1 MYAII
6 EKTAKRGD
14 LLIEYTLEKGT
25 WENIDDA
32 VRVEEE
38 TLPKSCYL
46 RDNSSY
52 FLDHTAGD
60 LTLVRAG
67 EEPVGIGKL
76 SVLPDGSGWL
86 ETLRVRPSW
95 QGRGVGK
102 AIYGRWL
109 QEAEHLGCPAI
120 RMFTG
125 TGNVRS
131 KGLAER
137 FGLSLAGTYIG
148 ATAKLSDEKLDLPPE
163 FKPVTDYRL
172 AQVLLESGRWEME
185 DFVVMNNTF
194 FRCSEKTW
202 RYLWE
207 QGMIF
212 ADENGS
218 FVVIGARML
227 RQRGLHVAMYGG
239 DGRRCLQ
246 FAKAYTQRQGLP
258 AVTVSYPPQNQRI
271 RLELEQ
277 EGFVHDQ
284 SCRIVMERILKK

>member
-1 MYAII
+1 M
-6 EKTAKRGD
+6 
-14 LLIEYTLEKGT
+14 EYTLQKGS
-25 WENIDDA
+25 WENIDQA
-32 VRVEEE
+32 VLVEEE

-46 RDNSSY
+46 RDNSDY
-52 FLDHTAGD
+52 FLNRTQGN
-60 LTLVRAG
+60 LTLVYAG
-67 EEPVGIGKL
+67 DTPVGIGKL
-76 SVLPDGSGWL
+76 SQLPDGSGWL
-86 ETLRVRPSW
+86 ETLRVRPAW
-95 QGRGVGK
+95 QGKGVGK
-102 AIYGRWL
+102 AIYERWL
-109 QEAEHLGCPAI
+109 EEATALGCPAI

-125 TGNVRS
+125 TGNARS

-148 ATAKLSDEKLDLPPE
+148 ATAKIPSSLLYLPAGFKLVED
-163 FKPVTDYRL
+163 FRL

-194 FRCSEKTW
+194 FRCGEKTW

-212 ADENGS
+212 ADDRQN

-246 FAKAYTQRQGLP
+246 FAKAYTQRQGLGQ
-258 AVTVSYPPQNQRI
+258 VTVSYPPANRRI
-271 RLELEQ
+271 HSDLER
-277 EGFVHDQ
+277 EGFVHDL
-284 SCRIVMERILKK
+284 SCRIVMERVFDR